1 MYFNA
6 EACAVRMIRKQLYI
20 GSEHQRK
27 LRRLAARWSCT
38 EAEVVRR
45 ALDRIPD
52 EEASIESILTAA
64 GLLVPPEEGDVPSE
78 DELEKLEQE
87 YEAWLDTL
95 TEPLG
100 LSEAILEDRR

>member
-1 MYFNA
+1 
-6 EACAVRMIRKQLYI
+6 MIRKQLYI
-20 GSEHQRK
+20 GVEHQRK

-64 GLLVPPEEGDVPSE
+64 GLLEPVPEEDDLPLGTDIE
-78 DELEKLEQE
+78 ALERE

-100 LSEAILEDRR
+100 LSEAILEDRG